1 MGEKNTFS
9 TVLTEVV
16 AEQMREIISRRGYMN
31 ESDFIRQAVIEKI
44 EREKQ

>member
-1 MGEKNTFS
+1 MVEKTTFS
-9 TVLTEVV
+9 TVLTEVI
-16 AEQMREIISRRGYMN
+16 ADEMRKIITKRGYMN

>member
-1 MGEKNTFS
+1 MGEKTTYS
-9 TVLTEVV
+9 TVLTEVI
-16 AEQMREIISRRGYMN
+16 AGEMKKIINKRGYMN